1 MNGDYIREWAKQRAR
16 IKTQVSKKH
25 QSMRGV
31 EKILRGKQNVS
42 ETFIEND
49 IDKIKVKTI
58 ISQCKRDLT
67 TV

>member
-1 MNGDYIREWAKQRAR
+1 
-16 IKTQVSKKH
+16 
-25 QSMRGV
+25 MRGV

-49 IDKIKVKTI
+49 IDKIKVKSI